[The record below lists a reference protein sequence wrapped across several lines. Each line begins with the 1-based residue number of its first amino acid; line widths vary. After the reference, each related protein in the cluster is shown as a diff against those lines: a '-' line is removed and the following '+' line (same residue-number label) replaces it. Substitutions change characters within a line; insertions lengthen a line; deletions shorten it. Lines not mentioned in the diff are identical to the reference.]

1 MKRIISLILAISIV
15 SGVFHLDEL
24 TKVSSLRNHY
34 DHYIRNGGE
43 NGLAKFLFLHYLT
56 DTNVA
61 ADHSE
66 HEKLP
71 FKSDKGLQAH
81 ISVFDASDKTEFR
94 FIMSCLPLMYPEIVP
109 GLSYCEVKIFQPPRF
124 V

>member
-24 TKVSSLRNHY
+24 TKVSSLRIHFDQY
-34 DHYIRNGGE
+34 VQNGGE
-43 NGLAKFLFLHYLT
+43 NGLAKFLFSHYLT
-56 DTNVA
+56 NNNVA

-81 ISVFDASDKTEFR
+81 IGVFDDAGKTEFR

-109 GLSYCEVKIFQPPRF
+109 GLSYCEIKIFQPPRS